1 MCSTCQSVFRCLLLF
16 LPVCALFASAEVT
29 PAQEGVCSLADHIR
43 SANTN
48 TAVGFCPA
56 GTSHDIIT
64 IAEDITL
71 TEALPP
77 ITGRITIEGGGH
89 TISGDGKYRM
99 FDVQGAN
106 FTIKNLT
113 MRDGKA
119 ENGGAIRLS
128 GASDVVISHSTLAN
142 NSAVNGGAIATS
154 GQLTRLTIDS
164 SSFLGNRAEWH
175 AGALEIVGGTATIQN
190 SSFLENHSE
199 GFGGVILVQPNS
211 KVRVENSTFHK
222 NSAKESAGVAQV
234 FAGELSLIHVT
245 MTQNFLT
252 QRISAGNTIDK
263 RGAPPHDSKVSLHNS
278 IIDGPG
284 GVACAGGLDQIS
296 GNLSTDG
303 TCAYERTPFAQLGD
317 LTGSPAYLP
326 LRDLSPAVNTADPE
340 FCLERDQIGTA
351 RPQGGGCDI
360 GAIES
365 TTAAP
370 APTPAPTI
378 CNLPDQIVA
387 ANTDRAYKSCPAGN
401 GADTIYM
408 ARDYVLSEPLA
419 VIKTD
424 ITIEGN
430 GYTIDG
436 DGRFR
441 IFDVDGGK
449 LTVNNATLT
458 GGRGAIRLQNGGT
471 VIVNNVRFIG
481 NRGGGA
487 AIGSSFYAHIEVNNS
502 IFVDNAA
509 NFDGGAISMNG
520 GGFAK
525 IKNSSFVRNSAGG
538 YGGAIRSMTGAV
550 DVSNSTFIGNRA
562 VRGGGVLSFG
572 GGGLPNNPVRLTFT
586 HVTMLSNASPN
597 GAAIHID
604 DRPGTHAA
612 LMLRNSVIAN
622 AVPETATLCVGR
634 VTQSLFSLIEDGSCS
649 PMLTGDP
656 ILEEPAK
663 DTTIVAPSADSPLID
678 AGHPKVCPETDQLG
692 NARPQGRGCDIGALE
707 MPAPPS
713 EGSSA
718 GAESR
723 SPFDCQVTTTHGLNF
738 RDGPNGKRIGSIPPR
753 STLVASART
762 EGWYH
767 VEYSGIVGWIS
778 ADYVVAQGECG

>member
-1 MCSTCQSVFRCLLLF
+1 MNKQLLRQRIRRMTLIAIATLF
-16 LPVCALFASAEVT
+16 LVSAAPAHASVCT
-29 PAQEGVCSLADHIR
+29 LADHIR

-48 TAVGFCPA
+48 MAVGFCPA
-56 GTSHDIIT
+56 GTSHDVIT

-71 TEALPP
+71 TEPLPP
-77 ITGRITIEGGGH
+77 VTGTITIEGGGH
-89 TISGDGKYRM
+89 TISGDNQFRI

-119 ENGGAIRLS
+119 ENGGAIRIREGS
-128 GASDVVISHSTLAN
+128 EVVISHSTLAN
-142 NSAVNGGAIATS
+142 NSAVNGGAIAAS
-154 GQLTRLTIDS
+154 GQRTRLTIDS
-164 SSFLGNRAEWH
+164 SSFPGNRADWH
-175 AGALEIVGGTATIQN
+175 AGALEIVGGTVTIKN
-190 SSFLENHSE
+190 SSFLENHSD

-211 KVRVENSTFHK
+211 KIRVENSTFHK
-222 NSAKESAGVAQV
+222 NSAKHGGGAAQV

-252 QRISAGNTIDK
+252 QQSDAGNTISK
-263 RGAPPHDSKVSLHNS
+263 MAAPPGASKVALHNS

-284 GVACAGGLDQIS
+284 GVACAGGLDEIS

-317 LTGSPAYLP
+317 LTGSPAYFP
-326 LRDLSPAVNTADPE
+326 LLDQSPAVDRADPE

-351 RPQGGGCDI
+351 RPTGGGCDI

-365 TTAAP
+365 TAAAP

-378 CNLPDQIVA
+378 CNLADQIIA
-387 ANTDRAYKSCPAGN
+387 ANTDRAYRSCPAGN

-408 ARDYVLSEPLA
+408 VRDYVLSEPLA

-436 DGRFR
+436 DARFR

-458 GGRGAIRLQNGGT
+458 GGKGAIRLQNGGT
-471 VIVNNVRFIG
+471 AIVNNVSFIG

-487 AIGSSFYAHIEVNNS
+487 AIGSSFNAYIEVNNS

-509 NFDGGAISMNG
+509 SLDGGAISMNG
-520 GGFAK
+520 GGLAR
-525 IKNSSFVRNSAGG
+525 IANSSFVRNSAGG
-538 YGGAIRSMTGAV
+538 YGGAIRSVTGALE
-550 DVSNSTFIGNRA
+550 VSNSTFIGNRA
-562 VRGGGVLSFG
+562 VRGGGVLSLG

-612 LMLRNSVIAN
+612 LELRNSVIAGT
-622 AVPETATLCVGR
+622 VPETATLCVGR
-634 VTQSLFSLIEDGSCS
+634 VTQNLFSLIEDGTCS
-649 PMLTGDP
+649 PMLAGDP
-656 ILEEPAK
+656 MLEEATK
-663 DTTIVAPSADSPLID
+663 DATMVAPSAGSPLLD
-678 AGHPKVCPETDQLG
+678 AGHPEVCLETDQIG
-692 NARPQGRGCDIGALE
+692 TRRPQGAGCDIGAIEFKVASPLQPE
-707 MPAPPS
+707 APA
-713 EGSSA
+713 SA
-718 GAESR
+718 QALT
-723 SPFDCQVTTTHGLNF
+723 DCAVTTTYNLNF
-738 RDGPNGKRIGSIPPR
+738 RDAPNGIRIGLAPSGT
-753 STLVASART
+753 TLQAMAR
-762 EGWYH
+762 ERGWFK
-767 VEYSGIVGWIS
+767 VEYQGKSGWIS
-778 ADYVVAQGECG
+778 ADYVEAEGSCS